1 MNKSKHEFIA
11 QIDTARLL
19 VATLPFDS
27 EVALILLNELPTEL
41 DVQTRGAVRHA
52 QRTVSTLGNA
62 PGSAQVALARFALAR
77 VVVLL
82 ERELD
87 SAGP

>member
-1 MNKSKHEFIA
+1 MNKSKHELTA
-11 QIDTARLL
+11 QIDLARYL
-19 VATLPFDS
+19 VATLPFDT
-27 EVALILLNELPTEL
+27 EAACILLNELPTDL

-52 QRTVSTLGNA
+52 QRSVSALGNA
-62 PGSAQVALARFALAR
+62 AGNSQVALARFALAR